1 MGPIMAAAVLG
12 LKSHTD
18 PAWTKVALSDEIALL
33 RDHAHLERKAAG
45 HMITLMGQVQGAAD
59 RLLEN
64 AREEL
69 DHFARVSALLAA
81 RGAEP
86 GKDPGNP
93 YVQAVAQA
101 TGKSLLDRVLRMGI
115 IEARSYEHFT
125 LLGEAAPEGNLKRMF
140 LELKDSEAGHHAFFI
155 GLAYEHWPR
164 ATVREHWDKLADAE
178 AEIVAHIE
186 WGPRVH

>member
-1 MGPIMAAAVLG
+1 MTNTMLG

-18 PAWTKVALSDEIALL
+18 SAWTKVALSDEIALL

-45 HMITLMGQVQGAAD
+45 HMITLMGQVEGAAEA
-59 RLLEN
+59 LLAN

-69 DHFARVSALLAA
+69 DHFARVCELLAA

-101 TGKSLLDRVLRMGI
+101 TGKTLLDRVLRMGI

-125 LLGEAAPEGNLKRMF
+125 LLGDAAPEGDLKRMF
-140 LELKDSEAGHHAFFI
+140 LDLKDSEAGHHAFFI
-155 GLAYEHWPR
+155 KLAYEHWPR
-164 ATVREHWDKLADAE
+164 DTVRDHWDALATAE
-178 AEIVAHIE
+178 AHIVANLE